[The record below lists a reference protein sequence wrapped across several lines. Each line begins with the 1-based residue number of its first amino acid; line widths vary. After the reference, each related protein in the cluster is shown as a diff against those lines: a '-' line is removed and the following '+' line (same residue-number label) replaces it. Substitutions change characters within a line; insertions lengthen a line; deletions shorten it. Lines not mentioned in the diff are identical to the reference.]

1 MRKIYYHILT
11 ACLILCAFAS
21 NAQNL
26 SDMRLNEIVVN
37 NTNGYVDDYGNR
49 SAWIELFNTSYG
61 TVDVAGCFLTDDP
74 NNLKKYK
81 IPKGDV
87 LTKVKPRQHLL
98 FFADNEPDKGT
109 FHINFRIDSTTTY
122 LALVNADGRQI
133 IDEIEFEAQNVPE
146 NLSYGRKVDGIGFT
160 SPTGFFSRSWLIS
173 RNENEMNG
181 DSGWTILKKVT
192 PSSANVIDNKES
204 KLIRLKER
212 DPHGSIMAVTAMSVV
227 FSALIILY
235 FLFRLVAAR
244 NMKMEEAKKQ
254 ASVAAAAAQAE
265 AKNDVKLTVNADP
278 AEYTD
283 EEIAAAI
290 VMAIHLESENEQVHD
305 VESNILTFKQIY
317 SPWGNKALIMKQTP
331 TINR

>member
-1 MRKIYYHILT
+1 MRKISLYIFT
-11 ACLILCAFAS
+11 FCLILCAFAA
-21 NAQNL
+21 NGQNL
-26 SDMRLNEIVVN
+26 TDMRLNEIVVK
-37 NTNGYVDDYGNR
+37 NTNGYLDDYGNR
-49 SAWIELFNTSYG
+49 SAWVELFNTSYG

-87 LTKVKPRQHLL
+87 LTKIKPRQHLL

-109 FHINFRIDSTTTY
+109 FHLNFTIDSTTTY

-133 IDEIEFEAQNVPE
+133 LDELTFEAYKVPE

-160 SPTGFFSRSWLIS
+160 KPAGFFSRSWLIS
-173 RNENEMNG
+173 KYEKEANG
-181 DSGWTILKKVT
+181 DPGWTVLSKVT
-192 PSSANVIDNKES
+192 PQSANVIDNKES

-212 DPHGSIMAVTAMSVV
+212 DPHGGIMAVTAMSVV

-244 NMKMEEAKKQ
+244 NIKMEEAKKQ
-254 ASVAAAAAQAE
+254 ASAAAAAPVE
-265 AKNDVKLTVNADP
+265 AKQNVNVTVNADP
-278 AEYTD
+278 QEYTD

-331 TINR
+331 SINR